1 MQAHSVVEERSEQE
15 RGGDPTGEPVERG
28 SSPRGIDQ
36 LRLAS
41 RFVSELPGDPREDNR
56 IRQVM
61 GACYSRVA
69 PTQVAK
75 PELLVLVPEVAALLD
90 LSPEPTPELA
100 EVLAGNRV
108 LPGMAPYAACYGGHQ
123 FGSWAGQLGDG
134 RAITLAE
141 VENRAGETWE
151 VQLKGAGP
159 TPYSRRADGR
169 AVLRSSLRELV
180 CSEAMHH
187 LGIPTTRALSL
198 VLTGESVLRDLL
210 YDGHP
215 RHEPGA
221 VVCRVAPSFL
231 RFGNYEI
238 FASRDDLDTLRKLVR
253 FTLERF
259 YPQYIDGDRLDI
271 VGFFE
276 EVSRRTAW
284 LVSEWMRVGF
294 VHGVMNTDNMS
305 ILGLTIDYGPYGWI
319 EPFDLDWTPNITDAS
334 GRRYRFGAQ
343 PAVAHWNV
351 AQLARALAPL
361 AGDDLE
367 PLRAALDRFPP
378 EFSAH
383 YRHMNLRKLGLSG
396 RLETGADDDEL
407 LGLLGAILLEL
418 ETDMTLF
425 YRRLAQVP
433 RAASPGEALETLRE
447 AYYEPDAITAEHE
460 ALIADWLRR
469 YAARQDAEG
478 IDDAERRARMDAA
491 NPLYVP
497 RNYVV
502 QQVIEATERG
512 DRVALPELL
521 DVLRRP
527 YDEQPGRARFAGKRP
542 DWARHKPGCSMLSCS
557 S

>member
-1 MQAHSVVEERSEQE
+1 
-15 RGGDPTGEPVERG
+15 
-28 SSPRGIDQ
+28 
-36 LRLAS
+36 
-41 RFVSELPGDPREDNR
+41 VSELPGDPRQDNR
-56 IRQVM
+56 IRQVT

-69 PTQVAK
+69 PTAVAR

-90 LSPEPTPELA
+90 LGPEPTPELV

-123 FGSWAGQLGDG
+123 FGAWAGQLGDG

-141 VENRAGETWE
+141 VEGRAGELWE

-187 LGIPTTRALSL
+187 LGVPTTRALAL
-198 VLTGESVLRDLL
+198 VLTGEPVTRDLL
-210 YDGHP
+210 YDGNA
-215 RHEPGA
+215 RDEPGA
-221 VVCRVAPSFL
+221 IVCRVAPSFL
-231 RFGNYEI
+231 RFGSYELP
-238 FASRDDLDTLRKLVR
+238 ASRGELDTLRRLVR

-259 YPQYIDGDRLDI
+259 YPQYVDGERLDI
-271 VGFFE
+271 AGFFD

-284 LVSEWMRVGF
+284 LVAEWMRVGF

-343 PAVAHWNV
+343 PSVAHWNV

-361 AGDDLE
+361 TADLD
-367 PLRAALDRFPP
+367 PLRATIDRFAGD
-378 EFSAH
+378 FSAH
-383 YRHMNLRKLGLSG
+383 YRHTNLRKLGLCGRADTSG
-396 RLETGADDDEL
+396 EDDALLTALGEL
-407 LGLLGAILLEL
+407 LVEI

-425 YRRLAQVP
+425 YRRLARVP
-433 RAASPGEALETLRE
+433 RGSSAGEALAILRD
-447 AYYEPDAITAEHE
+447 AYYAPDAITAAQE
-460 ALIADWLRR
+460 AAIGDWLRR
-469 YAARQDAEG
+469 YAARIAVEAADAGLDE
-478 IDDAERRARMDAA
+478 AERRRRMDAV

-497 RNYVV
+497 RNYLV

-512 DRVALPELL
+512 DRAALPELL

-527 YDEQPGRARFAGKRP
+527 YDEQPGRERFAAKRP